1 MTMTKDQTIK
11 IMMPITLTTV
21 KETMILE
28 GKRVGHRDDLLHV
41 DTYELTFPEEGNNG
55 GGGDD

>member
-11 IMMPITLTTV
+11 IMMPTTLTTV
-21 KETMILE
+21 KGTMILE
-28 GKRVGHRDDLLHV
+28 GKRVGHWTAYYT
-41 DTYELTFPEEGNNG
+41 DTFELTITEEGNNG